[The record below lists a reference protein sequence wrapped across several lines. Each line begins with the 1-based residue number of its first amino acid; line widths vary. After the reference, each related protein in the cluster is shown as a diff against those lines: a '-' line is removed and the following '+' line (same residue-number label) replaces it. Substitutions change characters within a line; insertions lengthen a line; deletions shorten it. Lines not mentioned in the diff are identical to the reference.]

1 MRYSLTRIII
11 FFLFSCIALYSYSQC
26 CPYEEKVG
34 TLDQYLYE
42 YDRIEMDI
50 YTDMSVD
57 DWLQYMGYDYYGNP
71 IPPQKWSY
79 NKFVRVRAWS
89 DRSENSHNYIQLYWW
104 ICDGSNPDFTQ
115 TYANGIGP
123 KAGTYTLTKPMVAN
137 YNDHISN
144 NIYYFTHTDIPTTQ
158 PFLFAYRTHDFYLE
172 HYGITWVCP
181 FSSYASKSG
190 GPIDTEYGGTSYI
203 THFNSLSVT
212 VDVGDDGNIYIQIGG
227 QECGK
232 EARVTI
238 GRKNHMDVYNLNVA
252 TEGNGTVS
260 VTPHPECVIHPA
272 GENLTLTPSPAN
284 SSVCFQEWKGAD
296 AQYIT
301 TTDNGDGTF
310 TYTLTMQDRDM
321 NVTAVFG
328 DCAKEVTDYIDTC
341 SAALPFTWR
350 PWNNGGIEITD
361 ISQSG
366 IQDKVK
372 KGGINKEDS
381 IITLNLTLHE
391 PQKVPVEVK
400 DTFWQCD
407 FDLGDGNWINIV
419 VDDGSA
425 EGIILDM
432 ENAVGITYE
441 TTEPDRYGCDSIT
454 IHEVI
459 IIPENV
465 QRLWEFCQSDLSLG
479 DNNYVNLELD
489 DRLSLDGSF
498 WGTFSGDSIIRD
510 TTYSDYCGMDSITT
524 DTIRIYPSKR
534 EKWNP
539 GICADKMEAA
549 LAEGIPFFD
558 LGPITDWSQDGLEYY
573 TEGTVHGCDSVIVLD
588 LTPIPN
594 DTTYETM
601 AVCSYPVTWR
611 GKTYNSKEETETMPV
626 IRPGVNKGDCQQY
639 FFMIPE
645 EAPAQEVS
653 VDSTICQ
660 SELPFY
666 WEEADLTFDEGGTKE
681 HTFKTAGGGCDSI
694 VTLKLTV
701 IPTPDINEIRTICP
715 AQLPYQWDEMTFN
728 EEGTQT
734 QTVHT
739 EEGCNYIVS
748 HTVLV
753 IPDVIKDGDRVCS
766 SQLPYTW
773 EDEMIAADDS
783 RFETNPL
790 TGVKTLTIGPKV
802 LPSSLECDSTV
813 EFTLTVIPEQI
824 YDHITICE
832 TEMPYTW
839 HVGEQEIVINSE
851 ADAVNQSVE
860 LTSVLGCDST
870 VHLDLTI
877 IPTAHEDLGTI
888 HIKEGQTYTVF
899 EGTPYEKTYST
910 DTPQEDVIGEGLSY
924 QGCDSVVTLT
934 VEIRNAET
942 EDIYVT
948 ICEGGDQY
956 PYPWNG
962 MECNETKVYEYQ
974 TKTVH
979 TDFDSIAYLHLTI
992 LPYYP
997 NVTAGETICENK
1009 LPYTWE
1015 GETFTLNDDY
1025 TEIDEQTYFR
1035 QVTKDIGT
1043 KAGCDSIV
1051 TFTLTV
1057 HRSYVKHEEATV
1069 CRSQLPYIWE
1079 GETFTDG
1086 GTVTK
1091 ELQTASGC
1099 DSVVTFTLTI
1109 AESYDIQHEEKICPS
1124 NLPYIWEGETFNEAG
1139 TITKTLRSSAD
1150 CDSTVTFTLTVLA
1163 GSDNTVTDLTVCE
1176 NELPYR
1182 WGNETFYEAGTKTQ
1196 MFRSSMGCD
1205 SIVTLTLYVNPAYN
1219 ITDGATVCQDA
1230 LPYRWQDVTFTQS
1243 GTETRTLK
1251 TVLDCDSVVTFTLT
1265 VQTPTNDIQTE
1276 TACDNQLPF
1285 QWNPTAGY
1293 TQDLYEGGTYNH
1305 TLKSSLG
1312 CDSIYYTLNL
1322 TIDRNYVAAQPTL
1335 TPLETCANDEA
1346 LQIVLNC
1353 TTGTPAAYDI
1363 TFDDRAAAQ
1372 GLVSVNYQT
1381 IPADNII
1388 AIPLPKNE
1396 DSTLYV
1402 RPDDYS
1408 LTLTVYD
1415 QCDRRTDY
1423 PLLFRILYPSW
1434 LIQQRW
1440 RDVLALYNEKYNGG
1454 YTFSVIRWYKNGTEI
1469 SGQGVHN
1476 SYIQM
1481 SPVLEMATYYALLTR
1496 ADDGKSL
1503 RTCDFVPNL
1512 ASPYYAPEGE
1522 KIRLVQQTDSRHI
1535 TVKTNLSGTYRIY
1548 DVTGKQIM
1556 NGYFGEEY
1564 GSPAIVF
1571 SPTCADGAYI
1581 ILFQANNGTE
1591 DTKKWLIR

>member
-1 MRYSLTRIII
+1 MKRTTFTLLFLSILLFFNDSKLYAAECYDEIPEFAAFKFDTEDQIVTRYVEYSVWANDDDKFLMITAIAPYRNKNNYLRICFWVDEDHIG
-11 FFLFSCIALYSYSQC
+11 LYNGVKGPAPGEY
-26 CPYEEKVG
+26 KVEAP
-34 TLDQYLYE
+34 DF
-42 YDRIEMDI
+42 IK
-50 YTDMSVD
+50 
-57 DWLQYMGYDYYGNP
+57 YYGT
-71 IPPQKWSY
+71 
-79 NKFVRVRAWS
+79 
-89 DRSENSHNYIQLYWW
+89 NYW
-104 ICDGSNPDFTQ
+104 
-115 TYANGIGP
+115 
-123 KAGTYTLTKPMVAN
+123 
-137 YNDHISN
+137 
-144 NIYYFTHTDIPTTQ
+144 YFTSKGTNSKCTNDMVCGYGYIGNYDGWGN
-158 PFLFAYRTHDFYLE
+158 FIGIAEICEVNSFAADYRN
-172 HYGITWVCP
+172 G
-181 FSSYASKSG
+181 K
-190 GPIDTEYGGTSYI
+190 TS
-203 THFNSLSVT
+203 NE
-212 VDVGDDGNIYIQIGG
+212 QAIGG
-227 QECGK
+227 LTPNKYTVKVEIGK
-232 EARVTI
+232 DNNMFIRVWLSDGTFFATI
-238 GRKNHMDVYNLNVA
+238 GEPDPTYRVNI
-252 TEGNGTVS
+252 TSTGSGTVILNPS
-260 VTPHPECVIHPA
+260 TCYTP
-272 GENLTLTPSPAN
+272 GETVTLTPKPNNTSA
-284 SSVCFQEWKGAD
+284 CFKGWEGED
-296 AQYIT
+296 KDYIT
-301 TTDNGDGTF
+301 DSGDGT
-310 TYTLTMQDRDM
+310 YSITMPATDL
-321 NVTAVFG
+321 NVTAVF
-328 DCAKEVTDYIDTC
+328 DKCYVEVEDKIDTC
-341 SAALPFTWR
+341 SATLPFIWR
-350 PWNNGGIEITD
+350 PWSNGGKGYEITSEAQAKTIKD
-361 ISQSG
+361 EVTKNGTTIL
-366 IQDKVK
+366 
-372 KGGINKEDS
+372 EDS
-381 IITLNLTLHE
+381 LVTLNLTLHE

-441 TTEPDRYGCDSIT
+441 TTEPDRYGCDSTT

-489 DRLSLDGSF
+489 DRLSLDGNF

-510 TTYSDYCGMDSITT
+510 TTYSEYCGMDSITT

-588 LTPIPN
+588 LIPIPN

-611 GKTYNSKEETETMPV
+611 GKTYNSKEETETTPV

-660 SELPFY
+660 NELPFY

-694 VTLKLTV
+694 VTLTLTV
-701 IPTPDINEIRTICP
+701 IPTPDINETRTICP

-739 EEGCNYIVS
+739 EEGCNYTVS

-956 PYPWNG
+956 PYQWNG

-974 TKTVH
+974 TKTLY

-1035 QVTKDIGT
+1035 QVTKNIGT

-1079 GETFTDG
+1079 GETFTDS
-1086 GTVTK
+1086 GTATK

-1285 QWNPTAGY
+1285 QWNPTEGY

-1346 LQIVLNC
+1346 LQIVLNS

-1363 TFDDRAAAQ
+1363 IFDDRAAAQ
-1372 GLVSVNYQT
+1372 GLVSVSYQT

-1396 DSTLYV
+1396 DSTVYV

-1481 SPVLEMATYYALLTR
+1481 SPVLEMGTYYALLTR

-1522 KIRLVQQTDSRHI
+1522 KIRLVQQSDSRHI
-1535 TVKTNLSGTYRIY
+1535 TVKTNLSGTFRIY